1 MAKFTLFTGK
11 NGEYY
16 FNLKA
21 GNGEIIGSSE
31 GYKAKASAENGI
43 ESVKKNASE
52 DSRYELKESANGK
65 WHFNLK
71 ASNGQVILSS
81 QMYAAKDSAQNGIAS
96 VKKNAPDA
104 SVQDDAEAAAA

>member
-1 MAKFTLFTGK
+1 MGKFTLFTGK

-21 GNGEIIGSSE
+21 GNGETIGSSE

-43 ESVKKNASE
+43 ESVRKNAPN
-52 DSRYELKESANGK
+52 DGRYEMKEAANGK

-81 QMYAAKDSAQNGIAS
+81 QMYASADGAKNGIES
-96 VKKNAPDA
+96 VKKNAPTA
-104 SVQDDAEAAAA
+104 TLQDETEAAMA